1 MQHGGV
7 DADDEPSL
15 QQAHALFDRTGHEQL
30 KLLEADGYDARDAS
44 CSLFDRLLTAEPEDH
59 PPMERRMERLEPV
72 MQSTGFTADQAERT
86 LLLWEE
92 IARLRGEGLGTVDI
106 VQQLTKRLK
115 SGPAAGRGRRHLGE
129 AGQNATESTFASCVK
144 KHKYGWTEAE
154 SAPSAGGSGAAILKR
169 KRLQ

>member
-1 MQHGGV
+1 MQH
-7 DADDEPSL
+7 DEVEGDEGASL
-15 QQAHALFDRTGHEQL
+15 QQAHALFDRAGHEQL

-44 CSLFDRLLTAEPEDH
+44 CSLIDRLLTAEPESH
-59 PPMERRMERLEPV
+59 SAGERMERLEPV
-72 MQSTGFTADQAERT
+72 MQRTGFTADQAERT

-115 SGPAAGRGRRHLGE
+115 AGPSAGRGRRHLSE
-129 AGQNATESTFASCVK
+129 AGRNATDSAFDSCVK
-144 KHKYGWTEAE
+144 KHKFGWSECEPSPNAA
-154 SAPSAGGSGAAILKR
+154 SAAAMLKR